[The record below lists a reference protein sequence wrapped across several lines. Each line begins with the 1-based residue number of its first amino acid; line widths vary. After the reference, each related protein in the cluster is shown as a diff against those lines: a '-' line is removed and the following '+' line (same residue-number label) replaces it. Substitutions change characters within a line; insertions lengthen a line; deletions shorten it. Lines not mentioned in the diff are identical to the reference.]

1 MRTSDFDYELP
12 PELIA
17 QSPAEPRDASRL
29 LVLRRADG
37 GMEHRRFRDL
47 PEYLRPGDL
56 LVFNRSRVI
65 PARLR
70 GRLPGGGAPFEL
82 LLLRRVSPGVWRAL
96 GRPSRRLRPGLR
108 LTIPLP
114 DSGGSVTASGGNP
127 TAPGGIPTPSD
138 DSPTPASGI
147 VTPSDD
153 SLTPSGG
160 VPPAPGNAAADGS
173 LTIEILESLGGGE
186 KLLRLGPED
195 AIERV
200 GEAPLPPYI
209 RQPPA
214 DPQRYQT
221 VYASEPGSAAAPTA
235 GLHFTE
241 TLLAQIRAAGVQTA
255 FVTLHIGLDT
265 FRPVR
270 TENPEEHRIHT
281 ESYQLDGL
289 AAAALNAARR
299 NGGRIIAVGTTAVRT
314 LEQAAQDAATAGRD
328 GFAPVSG
335 EAGIYILPG
344 HRFRAVDAMI
354 TNFHL
359 PRSTLLMLV
368 SAFIQH
374 AHPPTGQPPSDAGE
388 TGRELALQAYREAI
402 NQGYRFYSFGDA
414 MLLL

>member
-37 GMEHRRFRDL
+37 VMEHRRFRDL

-56 LVFNRSRVI
+56 MVFNRSRVI

-82 LLLRRVSPGVWRAL
+82 LLLRRVSPGLWRAL

-108 LTIPLP
+108 LTIPPP
-114 DSGGSVTASGGNP
+114 DSGGRSSPSGGSI
-127 TAPGGIPTPSD
+127 TLSGGIPNPSN
-138 DSPTPASGI
+138 DSPTPSGSIITSSNDSPTLPGAS
-147 VTPSDD
+147 PS
-153 SLTPSGG
+153 S
-160 VPPAPGNAAADGS
+160 GNAAAGGA

-186 KLLRLGPED
+186 KLLRLEPED

-209 RQPPA
+209 RETPA

-241 TLLAQIRAAGVQTA
+241 TLLAQIRAAGVHTA

-270 TENPEEHRIHT
+270 TENPQEHRIHT

-289 AAAALNAARR
+289 AAAALNAARQ

-314 LEQAAQDAATAGRD
+314 LEQAAQDAAAAGRD
-328 GFAPVSG
+328 GFAAVSG
-335 EAGIYILPG
+335 EADIYLLPG

-374 AHPPTGQPPSDAGE
+374 AQPPPAQPPSDAGE
-388 TGRELALQAYREAI
+388 TGQELALQAYREAI